1 MGIVSL
7 IVVTLVLFLLELL
20 YFRIADH
27 YNIID
32 KPNERS
38 SHDRIVIRGGGV
50 IFPLAALI
58 WWVLGGWQYP
68 FLMLGLLMVSVVSFL
83 DDIYTL
89 SNKVRLLVQFTAA
102 ALVLY
107 QTGLAAYNWVLGVPL
122 LIAIVGFKNAFN
134 FMDGINGITALYAL
148 SAIAGFLYVNN
159 YASFTN
165 ESLIIYAGL
174 AVLVFSFFNLRK
186 KARCFAG
193 DVGAVALAFLLAFWM
208 VQLILTT
215 GEPLYILFF
224 AVYGVDAVLTIVHRL
239 ARKENIF
246 QAHRSHLYQYMANEM
261 KMGHIPVSLIYFFVQ
276 SIVNLLVIYWARLG
290 AGNNWSLVF
299 IVLLILGVVYIA
311 SKYTILRK
319 LKIQLI

>member
-1 MGIVSL
+1 MGFVPL
-7 IVVTLVLFLLELL
+7 IAITAILFLLELI

-50 IFPLAALI
+50 IFPVAALI
-58 WWVLGGWQYP
+58 WFVMSGWQYP
-68 FLMLGLLMVSVVSFL
+68 FLIAGLLIVAVISFL

-107 QTGLAAYNWVLGVPL
+107 QAGFETQPWWLWVPL
-122 LIAIVGFKNAFN
+122 LIVIVGWKNAFN

-148 SAIAGFLYVNN
+148 SAIAGFIYVN
-159 YASFTN
+159 SLDPFTN
-165 ESLIIYAGL
+165 EELLLYTGL
-174 AVLVFSFFNLRK
+174 SVLVFSFFNLRK

-208 VQLILTT
+208 IRLILVT
-215 GEPLYILFF
+215 GEVVYLLFF
-224 AVYGVDAVLTIVHRL
+224 VVYGVDAVLTIVHRL
-239 ARKENIF
+239 LKKENIF

-261 KMGHIPVSLIYFFVQ
+261 KMGHVRVSLIYFAVQ
-276 SIVNLLVIYWARLG
+276 SLIDLLVIFWTQSGGGNSWFFFLG
-290 AGNNWSLVF
+290 IALM
-299 IVLLILGVVYIA
+299 LGIVYIV
-311 SKYTILRK
+311 SKYFILRK